1 MKYITCFQIFLM
13 VTVVF
18 LIGCGET
25 EEREP
30 IIPVVTLDFVGYTDP
45 DNAEF
50 SITVKPNT
58 KELPIL
64 VVFASE
70 GKEPFHVWNV
80 HKRGPITQTFT
91 VLLNT
96 SVSWEASIIAYTDE
110 ITKDYPLGLSGISV
124 DALSEYVLGDTT
136 RVTTTPLELSV
147 DNEIAIPEGMVLIPE
162 GEFQMGSDGDD
173 AEDKE
178 KPVHTVFVDAFYI
191 DIHEVTIGD
200 YSQFVK
206 ETGSNP
212 LPPLSTERS
221 PTNDHPVVVVSWH
234 NAMAYAAWAN
244 KRLPTEAE
252 WEKAARGGLNGIK
265 YPWGDTAPDG
275 TQCNY
280 ADKNTVDLVWN
291 FDGTEQRITWADE
304 DVDDGYLYNA
314 PVGRFLPNP
323 YGLYDM
329 AGNVWEWCLDEY
341 DEEFYANSPREN
353 PISGMDIVDTIDKS
367 LSITTARTIR
377 GGSYASAS
385 TEMRSAQRG
394 GAFPR
399 QEYNNVGFR
408 CVKPVKTELKE
419 VGQ

>member
-1 MKYITCFQIFLM
+1 MKYTTSFQIFLM

-30 IIPVVTLDFVGYTDP
+30 IIPVVTLEFIGYTNS

-64 VVFASE
+64 VVFTSE
-70 GKEPFHVWNV
+70 RKEPFHVWNV

-91 VLLNT
+91 VLLDT
-96 SVSWEASIIAYTDE
+96 SVSWEASIIEYTEE
-110 ITKDYPLGLSGISV
+110 ITQKYPLGLSGISV

-136 RVTTTPLELSV
+136 RVTTTPLEISV
-147 DNEIAIPEGMVLIPE
+147 ENEIVVPEGMVLIPE
-162 GEFQMGSDGDD
+162 GEFQMGSDGEE
-173 AEDKE
+173 AEDRE
-178 KPVHTVFVDAFYI
+178 KPVHTVYVDAFYI
-191 DIHEVTIGD
+191 DIHEVSVGE
-200 YSQFVK
+200 YSRFVR
-206 ETGSNP
+206 ESGLNP
-212 LPPLSTERS
+212 LPPWASERS
-221 PTNDHPVVVVSWH
+221 PSEKHPVIGVSWH
-234 NAMAYAAWAN
+234 DAMAYAKWAN

-252 WEKAARGGLNGIK
+252 WEKAARGGLSDVK
-265 YPWGDTAPDG
+265 YPWGNTDPDG

-291 FDGTEQRITWADE
+291 FDGGEQRITWADE

-314 PVGRFLPNP
+314 PVGSFLPNP

-329 AGNVWEWCLDEY
+329 AGNAWEWCLDAY

-353 PISGMDIVDTIDKS
+353 PISGMDIVEIIEKS
-367 LSITTARTIR
+367 LSIISPRTIR

-385 TEMRSAQRG
+385 SEMRSAQRH
-394 GAFPR
+394 GAYPR
-399 QEYNNVGFR
+399 REYNNVGFR
-408 CVKPVKTELKE
+408 CVKPLKTELKK